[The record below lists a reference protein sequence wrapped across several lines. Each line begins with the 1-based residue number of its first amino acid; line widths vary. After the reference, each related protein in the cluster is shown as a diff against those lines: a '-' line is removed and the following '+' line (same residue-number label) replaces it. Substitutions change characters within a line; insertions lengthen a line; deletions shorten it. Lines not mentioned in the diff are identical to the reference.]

1 MGSPRA
7 LRRESVNLGV
17 AIDLEKKDGTRS
29 LLVPN
34 IKNANQLRFSEFL
47 KAYDSVVKRAREG
60 KLQLADFQGTT
71 ISLTNPGTIGTV
83 ASTPRLMAGQSVII
97 ATGAIEYPAE
107 YQAMAPEALSQLG
120 ISKAITI
127 SSTYD
132 HRIIQGAE
140 SGAFLARL
148 HELLIGQH
156 KFYDGIFSDVG
167 IPYPPLR
174 WSLDRNPF
182 FTPGDHAREQTIK
195 EARVIELINAYRVR
209 GHLIADV
216 DPLHAMPVLYHPE
229 LDIETYGLTIW
240 DLDRVFI
247 TGGLAGTESATLREI
262 LDILQRAYCG
272 KVATEYRHIQSKEQ
286 KLWIRDQIRKHFV
299 DPQPLSIEIKK
310 QLLWKLI
317 SAEQFER
324 FLHTKYLGQKRF
336 SLEGCETI
344 IPLLDR
350 LIEDAGD
357 RGVEDIT
364 LGMAHRGRLN
374 VLANVI
380 GKFCERIFASFE
392 GSIHPSFPADEG
404 DVKYHQGAVGER
416 LTAGG
421 RKVSLTLSP
430 NPSHLEAVDPVVE
443 GMVRAKQ
450 DVMRDRLGV
459 AREEVIDRGATSIAA
474 WRCCFRRSRRRDGNA
489 ESRRAQGLSHRWHD
503 SHHHQ

>member
-1 MGSPRA
+1 MEASLSVPIATSQRRIPVKLLDENRRIINKYLAENDRGKASYTHLIAWAMLRA
-7 LRRESVNLGV
+7 LDEYPQLNDAFDVIDGKPARLRRESVNLGV
-17 AIDLEKKDGTRS
+17 AIDVEKKDGTRT

-34 IKNANQLRFSEFL
+34 IKNANKLRFSEFL
-47 KAYDSVVKRAREG
+47 QAYDSVVKRAREG

-132 HRIIQGAE
+132 HRLIQGAE
-140 SGAFLARL
+140 SGAFLARV

-156 KFYDGIFSDVG
+156 EFYNGIFSDVG

-182 FTPGDHAREQTIK
+182 FTPGDHTREQTIK

-216 DPLHAMPVLYHPE
+216 DPLHAMPVLYHTE

-286 KLWIRDQIRKHFV
+286 KTWIRDQIRKHFV
-299 DPQPLSIEIKK
+299 DPEPLPGGNQKTALVE
-310 QLLWKLI
+310 
-317 SAEQFER
+317 
-324 FLHTKYLGQKRF
+324 TDLGR
-336 SLEGCETI
+336 T
-344 IPLLDR
+344 
-350 LIEDAGD
+350 
-357 RGVEDIT
+357 V
-364 LGMAHRGRLN
+364 
-374 VLANVI
+374 
-380 GKFCERIFASFE
+380 
-392 GSIHPSFPADEG
+392 
-404 DVKYHQGAVGER
+404 
-416 LTAGG
+416 
-421 RKVSLTLSP
+421 
-430 NPSHLEAVDPVVE
+430 
-443 GMVRAKQ
+443 
-450 DVMRDRLGV
+450 
-459 AREEVIDRGATSIAA
+459 
-474 WRCCFRRSRRRDGNA
+474 
-489 ESRRAQGLSHRWHD
+489 
-503 SHHHQ
+503 